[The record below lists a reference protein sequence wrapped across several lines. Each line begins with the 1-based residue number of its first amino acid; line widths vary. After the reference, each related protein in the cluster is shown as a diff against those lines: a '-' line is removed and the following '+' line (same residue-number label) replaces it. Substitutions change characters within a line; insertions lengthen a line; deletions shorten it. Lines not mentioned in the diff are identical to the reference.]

1 MSVFKQRRGLNL
13 QCFVGGEALLTNSD
27 AADAIRLDYQLL
39 SALLSSR
46 GGTWPERAAEI
57 GSVTQLVSLLNLMN
71 PKTGIWP
78 SQPGCHGKNSFIGFI
93 GNRRVKFD
101 WRDFVFH
108 LPRISIRRRLFFLF
122 FFIERQLINETVC
135 TKHLLS
141 KTTFEAAIML
151 VNPCRFTLTLNL
163 YLIKFPFFVLCN
175 IVPSVDFLHK
185 IYAINLL
192 SGKVLIPYCH
202 IITWYNSNVGRDQEV
217 FVFKTLLNVIHFVCI
232 QSRVSW
238 KQRPQDLPPND
249 SELNWLGLGNW
260 VNQVPFKSLYWAN
273 WPEIW
278 LTQFPNPNLR
288 AS

>member
-1 MSVFKQRRGLNL
+1 MYVFKQRRGLNL

-71 PKTGIWP
+71 PKTEIWP

-101 WRDFVFH
+101 CRDFVFH

-122 FFIERQLINETVC
+122 FFFIERQLINETVC
-135 TKHLLS
+135 TKHLLR

-151 VNPCRFTLTLNL
+151 VNPC
-163 YLIKFPFFVLCN
+163 
-175 IVPSVDFLHK
+175 LHK
-185 IYAINLL
+185 L
-192 SGKVLIPYCH
+192 
-202 IITWYNSNVGRDQEV
+202 
-217 FVFKTLLNVIHFVCI
+217 
-232 QSRVSW
+232 
-238 KQRPQDLPPND
+238 
-249 SELNWLGLGNW
+249 
-260 VNQVPFKSLYWAN
+260 
-273 WPEIW
+273 
-278 LTQFPNPNLR
+278 
-288 AS
+288 